1 MFFWILRLIVVI
13 AGPIIGYYVTK
24 PSSTGV
30 LIGVGIAAVVIIIE
44 MIVERVPLDNI
55 IAGTLGIIVG
65 VISGK
70 LLDYTIFLMKNEAVY
85 EFYKPYSFYVQIV
98 FAYIGLMIAIRKKG
112 ELSLLDRNIP
122 IGAKAAAWQGY
133 KILDTSAVIDGR
145 IAEICETKFLE
156 GTMIVPRFVLKE
168 LQGIAD
174 SFDTMKRNRGRRGL
188 DILAKLQENKYI
200 QVKIYERD
208 FPELEDVDVKL
219 VKLATELKA
228 RILTTDFNLNKVAAL
243 QGVEVLNV
251 NELSNAVK
259 PLVLPGEAMHV
270 LIVKEGK
277 EHNQGVAY
285 LDDGTMVVVEDGRKL
300 IGRKVDVAVTSVLQ
314 TTAGRMI
321 FAQPKLD

>member
-1 MFFWILRLIVVI
+1 
-13 AGPIIGYYVTK
+13 
-24 PSSTGV
+24 
-30 LIGVGIAAVVIIIE
+30 
-44 MIVERVPLDNI
+44 
-55 IAGTLGIIVG
+55 
-65 VISGK
+65 
-70 LLDYTIFLMKNEAVY
+70 
-85 EFYKPYSFYVQIV
+85 
-98 FAYIGLMIAIRKKG
+98 MIAIRKKS
-112 ELSLLDRNIP
+112 ELSLLDKNIP
-122 IGAKAAAWQGY
+122 IGGKSPGGQSY
-133 KILDTSAVIDGR
+133 KVLDTSAIIDGR
-145 IAEICETKFLE
+145 IAEICETKFVE
-156 GTMIVPRFVLKE
+156 GTLIVPRFVLKE

-188 DILAKLQENKYI
+188 DILTKLQENKYI

-219 VKLATELKA
+219 VRLSTELKA

-259 PLVLPGEAMHV
+259 PLVLPGEVMNILV
-270 LIVKEGK
+270 VKEGK

-300 IGRKVDVAVTSVLQ
+300 IGRKVEVAVTSILQ

-321 FAQPKLD
+321 FAQPKVD